1 MHTNWM
7 AMMMMVKKLTLELN
21 SYSIVLTPSFCL
33 CFRFHHRYSL
43 LEISKTKLLI
53 VVAGPLFSF
62 IIFRMRVHMCVL
74 FAIRPLCSFFINNRA

>member
-21 SYSIVLTPSFCL
+21 SYSIVLTPSF